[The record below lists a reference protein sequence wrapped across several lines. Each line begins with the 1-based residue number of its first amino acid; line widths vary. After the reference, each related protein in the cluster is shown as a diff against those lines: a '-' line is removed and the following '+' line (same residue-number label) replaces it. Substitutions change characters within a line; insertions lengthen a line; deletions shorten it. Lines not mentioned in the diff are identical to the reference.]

1 MFSFLW
7 GWVCEKD
14 VRSILLS
21 WSTSTRICMWIC
33 MPEVVVS
40 ILELVSL
47 PPNYVH
53 RGVCLQLLPL
63 PRQKQSWAQSWPCS
77 LLVCSLSL
85 AMGVS
90 TLVGLSAQARG
101 VSILDLESQPEEEAV
116 FNLLPLCFDWEKE
129 SLCPCSSGQSLS
141 FYSPSFKSHWF
152 LSQLELIFPVSG
164 PLDGPQACYNALSFG
179 SSAKGMSPD

>member
-21 WSTSTRICMWIC
+21 WSTPSRICMWTC

-47 PPNYVH
+47 PPHYVH

-101 VSILDLESQPEEEAV
+101 VSILDLTWKASQKRRQ
-116 FNLLPLCFDWEKE
+116 FSIHYLCA
-129 SLCPCSSGQSLS
+129 LTGR
-141 FYSPSFKSHWF
+141 KSVPVLFRAKSQF
-152 LSQLELIFPVSG
+152 LQPFS
-164 PLDGPQACYNALSFG
+164 
-179 SSAKGMSPD
+179 

>member
-101 VSILDLESQPEEEAV
+101 VSILDLTWKASQKRRQ
-116 FNLLPLCFDWEKE
+116 FSICYLCALTGRKKVCARALQGKV
-129 SLCPCSSGQSLS
+129 SVSTALHLS
-141 FYSPSFKSHWF
+141 PTGF
-152 LSQLELIFPVSG
+152 
-164 PLDGPQACYNALSFG
+164 
-179 SSAKGMSPD
+179 